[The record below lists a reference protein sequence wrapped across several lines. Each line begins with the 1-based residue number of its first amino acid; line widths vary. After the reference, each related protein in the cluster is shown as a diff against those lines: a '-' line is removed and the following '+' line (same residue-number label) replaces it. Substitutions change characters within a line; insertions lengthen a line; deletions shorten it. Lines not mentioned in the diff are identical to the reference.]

1 MDRPTFLDHLRKSEL
16 LSEWEMDEATARLPD
31 GERAAPIARAL
42 IAQGVLTR
50 YQARQLLAGK
60 PRRLTLGPYRILDEL
75 GSGGMARVYK
85 ATHRTM
91 ERLVA
96 IKILPGRAPKDQ
108 SAYALSPREGR
119 AAARLHHPNIII
131 AHDAGKIRGNHFLV
145 MEFVDGLNLLQ
156 LVKEEGPLP
165 VQ

>member
-31 GERAAPIARAL
+31 GERAAPIARAWMP
-42 IAQGVLTR
+42 QGVLTR
-50 YQARQLLAGK
+50 YQAKQLLAGK

-91 ERLVA
+91 ERVVA
-96 IKILPGRAPKDQ
+96 IKFLPARALKDQ
-108 SAYALSPREGR
+108 FASTLFLREVR
-119 AAARLHHPNIII
+119 AAA
-131 AHDAGKIRGNHFLV
+131 
-145 MEFVDGLNLLQ
+145 
-156 LVKEEGPLP
+156 
-165 VQ
+165 